1 MHKHLR
7 NRIFQIV
14 LVLVIL
20 GGIFILG
27 IRKHRESQRE
37 PFPEK
42 VSAPSASQDTFS
54 EGEAPPLAA
63 RNEGKSLVGIVPGL
77 ATAAQIPKKFPPTST
92 FTTPRIPENA
102 QLENRLAE
110 MDAFT
115 AAKYLYNLN
124 QAGTEGRMRA
134 LAAQASAENPDDVEV
149 VQFWANLN
157 GSHPL
162 KGSNPDGVAARRK
175 LLELRPNSP
184 EALLEL
190 SEALWYTEPEETL
203 GHLEK
208 AEELIGPDDWM
219 MVLKAKAHERMGEAK
234 TALEIL
240 KTYREKYPYLE
251 EVVLPHITVGGP
263 NFLDFYIEAI
273 EEGRTPVNPHP
284 RYLEAPQGEK
294 GAENVSVPPFDR

>member
-20 GGIFILG
+20 GSIFILG
-27 IRKHRESQRE
+27 IQIHRESQRE

-42 VSAPSASQDTFS
+42 VSAPSAVFRGRGTASGGALGRSFHV
-54 EGEAPPLAA
+54 AL
-63 RNEGKSLVGIVPGL
+63 VPGL

-102 QLENRLAE
+102 QLENRFAE

-134 LAAQASAENPDDVEV
+134 LAAQAYAENPDDVGV

-162 KGSNPDGVAARRK
+162 KGSNPDGIAARRK

-190 SEALWYTEPEETL
+190 SEALWYTEPEEML

-240 KTYREKYPYLE
+240 KTYREKHPYLE
-251 EVVLPHITVGGP
+251 EVVLAHITVGGP

>member
-20 GGIFILG
+20 GSLFILG

-42 VSAPSASQDTFS
+42 VSAPSALQDPFS
-54 EGEAPPLAA
+54 EGEAPLLAA
-63 RNEGKSLVGIVPGL
+63 RWEEVSHVALVPGL

-134 LAAQASAENPDDVEV
+134 LAAQAYAENPDDVEV

-162 KGSNPDGVAARRK
+162 KGSNPDGIAARRK

-190 SEALWYTEPEETL
+190 SEALWYTEPEEML

-219 MVLKAKAHERMGEAK
+219 MVLKAKAYERMGEAK